1 FALYRLKTDIN
12 YATNRNC
19 VLELGV
25 KQWITSILISS
36 CKKITEFHGFR
47 LLFILKLDNVREKN
61 YYEHI

>member
-47 LLFILKLDNVREKN
+47 YYRETRTISGFWFL
-61 YYEHI
+61 YAG